1 MRYRFS
7 FTACPAVRPGLS
19 FPYPRK
25 RKVFRC
31 FLVVFPFPQTVHV
44 THWAPML
51 RMWWGMCLELC
62 VSVWL
67 LLPVSREAATKLKHI
82 IRDTRSEDHTSELQS
97 RFDLVCRLL
106 LEKKT

>member
-1 MRYRFS
+1 PRPYPHPEPWQVLPTSALAGIGGSTVPPRS
-7 FTACPAVRPGLS
+7 CPEGCPGLS

-67 LLPVSREAATKLKHI
+67 LLPVSRAV
-82 IRDTRSEDHTSELQS
+82 R
-97 RFDLVCRLL
+97 VCLPAG
-106 LEKKT
+106 